1 MHEELLMIYYFFR
14 RIYINYGNITWG
26 STSKLNLKKQAVSK
40 NMPRESYIE
49 EISHNFTHLKYL
61 FREIKV
67 LNVFQLNILNNLVFM
82 HKTIIIK
89 KKPKQEEEEE
99 EEKIQPTPTISQ
111 HNLLVPTD
119 KCPTT
124 LHPDTLYHHLN
135 KGSLNTE
142 FQSEAPHYGKQSYL

>member
-26 STSKLNLKKQAVSK
+26 STSKINLKKQAVSK

-61 FREIKV
+61 FREIKI

-82 HKTIIIK
+82 HKIIK
-89 KKPKQEEEEE
+89 KNKNKRRRRRKNTTNTNNIP
-99 EEKIQPTPTISQ
+99 IQSPCT
-111 HNLLVPTD
+111 
-119 KCPTT
+119 
-124 LHPDTLYHHLN
+124 YR
-135 KGSLNTE
+135 
-142 FQSEAPHYGKQSYL
+142 

>member
-1 MHEELLMIYYFFR
+1 MHEELLMICYFFR

-82 HKTIIIK
+82 HKTIIK
-89 KKPKQEEEEE
+89 KKKN
-99 EEKIQPTPTISQ
+99 KRRRRRRGRKNTTNTNNIPTQS
-111 HNLLVPTD
+111 
-119 KCPTT
+119 PTT

>member
-82 HKTIIIK
+82 HKTIIK
-89 KKPKQEEEEE
+89 KKKQ
-99 EEKIQPTPTISQ
+99 KKKKKKGKKKYNQHQQYPNTIS
-111 HNLLVPTD
+111 
-119 KCPTT
+119 
-124 LHPDTLYHHLN
+124 LYLPI
-135 KGSLNTE
+135 SVL
-142 FQSEAPHYGKQSYL
+142 QRYIQAHYITI